1 MRRTFARWCL
11 SLLLSVPVGCAHWAP
26 LSDHA
31 MQAQVDPASAYAAVL
46 KVAGER
52 QYNILERR
60 DPDRYVHL
68 RAHIDENRSDHAS
81 FITIQVDASARVTI
95 VPSGSLVKNDKV
107 HPKLSSEIT
116 YFEDALRGELKR
128 STPAAPATLAAL
140 PPPPPPPPSAE
151 TAAPPPAPS
160 PAPSVAAPAKPAPKP
175 AATSTSKTPA
185 APKPKPAGGDDW
197 EPVK

>member
-1 MRRTFARWCL
+1 MRRTFARLCL
-11 SLLLSVPVGCAHWAP
+11 ALVLSVPVGCAHWAP
-26 LSDHA
+26 LTDHA
-31 MQAQVDPASAYAAVL
+31 MQAEVDPATAYTAVL

-60 DPDRYVHL
+60 DPDRTVHL
-68 RAHIDENRSDHAS
+68 RAHVDENRSDHPS
-81 FITIQVDASARVTI
+81 YITITVDAAGRVTM
-95 VPSGSLVKNDKV
+95 VPSGSLVKNNKV

-128 STPAAPATLAAL
+128 SAASAPPTAVAL
-140 PPPPPPPPSAE
+140 PPPPPPPPAE
-151 TAAPPPAPS
+151 TAPPAPPPPPAP
-160 PAPSVAAPAKPAPKP
+160 AAVAPAKPASKP
-175 AATSTSKTPA
+175 PATSTSKAPA